1 MLWASRLLLML
12 MWTALGDGLGIDT
25 HLFQWY
31 ADGYCGEQYKVA
43 NFTSTVH
50 CAGIC
55 SSDAECQAFTVAP
68 KTLPR
73 ERCELVRTLSVD
85 SSADGFCYIT
95 VSLSTEQLSQVL
107 ASTPTS
113 TISSTSLETTDLPTS
128 QKPAKTSNGGTGVTV
143 SGFINDTTLLKLYG
157 QDIGDTQSQPP
168 VVMSVINDTKDGKVE
183 TCPETD
189 QVFYA
194 VGPLNTGS
202 AEKDDQR
209 LYCSKIADPHILTA
223 TCSTVSLGEGL
234 RPSFSNVD
242 TSVWTSW
249 LACPRRY
256 MMTAIYWSYTNA
268 TSATQYAYSKA
279 RCCLVQY

>member
-1 MLWASRLLLML
+1 MLWALKLLSML
-12 MWTALGDGLGIDT
+12 MWMALGDGLGTNIR
-25 HLFQWY
+25 LFQWY
-31 ADGYCGEQYKVA
+31 ADGYCGQQYKIV
-43 NFTSTVH
+43 NVTSTVH

-73 ERCELVRTLSVD
+73 ERCELIRTLSVD
-85 SSADGFCYIT
+85 SSADGLCYIT
-95 VSLSTEQLSQVL
+95 GELSQVL
-107 ASTPTS
+107 SSAPTS
-113 TISSTSLETTDLPTS
+113 TTSSTSLETTDLPTS
-128 QKPAKTSNGGTGVTV
+128 QKPVKTSNGGTGVTV
-143 SGFINDTTLLKLYG
+143 SGFINDTTLLRLYG
-157 QDIGDTQSQPP
+157 QNIGDTQSQPP
-168 VVMSVINDTKDGKVE
+168 VVTSVVSDSKDGKVE
-183 TCPETD
+183 TCPDSD
-189 QVFYA
+189 QAFYG

-209 LYCSKIADPHILTA
+209 LYCSKIADPHFLT
-223 TCSTVSLGEGL
+223 TSCSTVSLGEGS

-249 LACPRRY
+249 LACPKRY
-256 MMTAIYWSYTNA
+256 MMTAIYWSYTNE